1 MPRERSD
8 FFRESSTTEKE
19 KIIVLAFEGNKTE
32 EQYFSAIKE
41 STKFNKEL
49 IYLHLLKRKKGDTN
63 SAPKHVF
70 NKLKKEARDEFNFD
84 SKDELWMIIDTD
96 QWNNLPEIVDTCEKL
111 KNMYV
116 AVSNPCFELWLL
128 LHIKD
133 VSEYSTN
140 ELNDIFEN
148 KKVSKNRNYIEKKI
162 IDILG
167 TYNKSRLKAKE
178 YIPHVDKAILQ
189 AKNLHIESEKFPS
202 KLGTDVFKIVEKIIS
217 RV

>member
-1 MPRERSD
+1 M
-8 FFRESSTTEKE
+8 
-19 KIIVLAFEGNKTE
+19 
-32 EQYFSAIKE
+32 
-41 STKFNKEL
+41 
-49 IYLHLLKRKKGDTN
+49 LKRKKGDAN

-96 QWNNLPEIVDTCEKL
+96 QWNNLPEIVDACEKL

-167 TYNKSRLKAKE
+167 TYNKSRLKAKTS
-178 YIPHVDKAILQ
+178 IVDLTTYRSSSA
-189 AKNLHIESEKFPS
+189 NLCSFTE
-202 KLGTDVFKIVEKIIS
+202 GTMSTRELLETSMRWIFLKIVWSLYGKK
-217 RV
+217 